1 MAFRDGPFENLKVP
15 LVWTAAL
22 ALIIAAAAS
31 VVLLLADRRETMTE
45 DTYGP
50 AREAFDSA
58 AAPVGGVFAAPFRWA
73 GQLSDYV
80 GGYFFAVGEN
90 RRLRDQVAELQAWRD
105 QAIALKNLN
114 SRYEAMLGLRTEP
127 PVDMV
132 TARSVS
138 EARGPF
144 VNSRLIDVGADR
156 GVRNGNPVINE
167 HGLVGRVVGVTGSV
181 SRVLLLTDVAS
192 RTPVLIDRTDA
203 RAILSG
209 DGSGNPKL
217 EFVRG
222 ADAVRPGDRVLSSGD
237 GGGFPR
243 GLPIGVA
250 ARGVDG
256 SWRVKL
262 FSDRGAIDLVRV
274 LLFQDFAQLIDP
286 EALNS
291 PPLAALDTAPPPT
304 DAEAA
309 AIADA
314 AARRRAAAEEAERQR
329 AARERVAR
337 QDAAARAAAAAAP
350 RPAAAEPTPEPANP
364 GGAR

>member
-22 ALIIAAAAS
+22 ALIIAAAAA

-45 DTYGP
+45 ESYGG
-50 AREAFDSA
+50 ARATFDAVS
-58 AAPVGGVFAAPFRWA
+58 APVGGVFAAPFRWA

-90 RRLRDQVAELQAWRD
+90 RRLREQVAELEAWRD

-114 SRYEAMLGLRTEP
+114 TRYEAMLGLRTEP
-127 PVDMV
+127 PVAMV

-144 VNSRLIDVGADR
+144 VNSRLIDVGANR

-222 ADAVRPGDRVLSSGD
+222 ADAVRPGDRILTSGD
-237 GGGFPR
+237 GGGIPR

-274 LLFQDFAQLIDP
+274 LLFQDFAQLVDP

-291 PPLAALDTAPPPT
+291 PPLAALDTAPPPSPQQ
-304 DAEAA
+304 AA

-314 AARRRAAAEEAERQR
+314 AARRRAAEEQAAQQQAARDR
-329 AARERVAR
+329 AAR
-337 QDAAARAAAAAAP
+337 QAAAAAAP
-350 RPAAAEPTPEPANP
+350 PAAAETSPTPA
-364 GGAR
+364 GDAQ